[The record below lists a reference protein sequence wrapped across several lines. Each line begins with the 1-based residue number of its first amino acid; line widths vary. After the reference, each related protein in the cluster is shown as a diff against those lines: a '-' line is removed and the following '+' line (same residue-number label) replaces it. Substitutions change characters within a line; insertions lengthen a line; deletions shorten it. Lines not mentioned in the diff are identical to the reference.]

1 MQVLIMDEAD
11 QLLDMGYVNS
21 WIGVISVLLLPC
33 SITTGVIDSS
43 SLLSPCSII
52 ISLHITIILIITHF
66 SISVHLQFYI
76 VIRFERDVEAII
88 QALPPKADR
97 QTLLFSATVPG
108 SVEKIAKKA
117 LRPGYEYVNM

>member
-1 MQVLIMDEAD
+1 MDEAD

-33 SITTGVIDSS
+33 SITTGAIDSS
-43 SLLSPCSII
+43 ILLSPCSII
-52 ISLHITIILIITHF
+52 ISLHITIILIITHL